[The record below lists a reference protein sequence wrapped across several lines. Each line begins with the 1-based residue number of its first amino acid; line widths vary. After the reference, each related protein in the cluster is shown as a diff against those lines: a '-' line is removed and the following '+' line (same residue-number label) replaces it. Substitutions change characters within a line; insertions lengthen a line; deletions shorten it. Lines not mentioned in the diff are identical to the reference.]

1 MIFLASVK
9 DFPLKHHAVLE
20 FVLIYTGLPKGV
32 VASSPILELG
42 NDVASWVSF
51 LLSLRVD

>member
-1 MIFLASVK
+1 MK
-9 DFPLKHHAVLE
+9 DFPLKQHAVLR

-32 VASSPILELG
+32 VASSPVLELG
-42 NDVASWVSF
+42 NVVASWVSF